1 VVRAAGAAILIALA
15 WPGAA
20 AVMAPA
26 SVEALARGSD
36 AVVRGRVLDT
46 AARWSADGRRIVTEV
61 EVAVSAVWRGL
72 APGRVRVTVPGG
84 ERDGVAQRVEGAP
97 AFSPGEE
104 AVLFLV
110 RRGPSWRVRGLAL
123 GKYRLEG
130 GVARPEL
137 GGVAF
142 APGRV
147 PEGERLAGEMPAGEL
162 ERRVRGTR

>member
-1 VVRAAGAAILIALA
+1 MRAAAAAILIALA
-15 WPGAA
+15 WPAGA

-26 SVEALARGSD
+26 SVETLARGSD

-61 EVAVSAVWRGL
+61 EVEVAAVWRGS
-72 APGRVRVTVPGG
+72 APGRVRLTVPGG
-84 ERDGVAQRVEGAP
+84 ERDGIAQRLEGAP

-104 AVLFLV
+104 VVLFLA

-130 GVARPEL
+130 RTARPDL
-137 GGVAF
+137 RGVAF
-142 APGRV
+142 AAGHV
-147 PEGERLAGEMPAGEL
+147 PEGERLAGEMPVAEL
-162 ERRVRGTR
+162 ERRVREAR